1 VIGAIRGMIIP
12 LWIAICDDDAMS
24 RSFLISKILFAA
36 AFGSSIAGFAATAEP
51 TAAYPTKPVRLLM
64 GPAAGGPTDSVGRVL
79 ATRLSELWGKPVIV
93 ENRPGAGN
101 TIATVAAAKATPDGY
116 TLLFCPISDAF
127 APALYAKLPYDFSR
141 EIAAIAHVGATPN
154 IFVVPPSSPAKS
166 MKEFIA
172 YAKANPG
179 KLNYGGQ
186 GIGQSGHLAMELLRS
201 MTGIEVV
208 YVPYKSVGLV
218 VTDLLAGRM
227 DAQITNLPAHVDNVR
242 SGKLRALGVTSAKR
256 SPRLPEVPAIAE
268 TVPGFDVTV
277 WYGLCSP
284 AGLPKPVI
292 NKVAAD
298 VSQALTTPEVQK
310 RLEGYG
316 VDVEFMGPQ
325 KFETYIKSETARW
338 GKVIR
343 QADIQGQ

>member
-1 VIGAIRGMIIP
+1 MKVRKQGPRAASLLRTAGV
-12 LWIAICDDDAMS
+12 LLALAAMS
-24 RSFLISKILFAA
+24 ASAGERAA
-36 AFGSSIAGFAATAEP
+36 PESSP
-51 TAAYPTKPVRLLM
+51 YPTKPVRLLM

-79 ATRLSELWGKPVIV
+79 ATRLGEIWGKPVII

-101 TIATVAAAKATPDGY
+101 TIATAAAAKATPDGY
-116 TLLFCPISDAF
+116 TLLFCPVSDAF
-127 APALYAKLPYDFSR
+127 APALYKNLPYDFSK

-154 IFVVPPSSPAKS
+154 IFVVPPSSPAKT

-172 YAKANPG
+172 YAKAHPG

-201 MTGIEVV
+201 MTGIDVV

-227 DAQITNLPAHVDNVR
+227 DAQITNLPAHVDNVK
-242 SGKLRALGVTSAKR
+242 SGKLRALGVTSPKR

-268 TVPGFDVTV
+268 TVPGFEVMV
-277 WYGLCSP
+277 WYGVCSP
-284 AGLPKPVI
+284 AGVARPIV
-292 NKVAAD
+292 NKVAGD
-298 VSQALTTPEVQK
+298 VEQALKTPDVQK
-310 RLEGYG
+310 RMADYG
-316 VDVEFMGPQ
+316 VDVEFMGPE
-325 KFETYIKSETARW
+325 KFAAYIKTETARW

-343 QADIQGQ
+343 QAGIQGQ

>member
-1 VIGAIRGMIIP
+1 M
-12 LWIAICDDDAMS
+12 
-24 RSFLISKILFAA
+24 KLFAIA
-36 AFGSSIAGFAATAEP
+36 SLIGSIAASGAHAAVP
-51 TAAYPTKPVRLLM
+51 DSAAPYPTKPVRLLM

-101 TIATVAAAKATPDGY
+101 TIATAAAAKATPDGY

-127 APALYAKLPYDFSR
+127 APALYNKLPYDFSR
-141 EIAAIAHVGATPN
+141 EIVAVAHVGATPN
-154 IFVVPPSSPAKS
+154 IFVVPPSSQART
-166 MKEFIA
+166 MKDFIA

-201 MTGIEVV
+201 MAGIDVV

-227 DAQITNLPAHVDNVR
+227 DAQITNLPAHVDNVK

-256 SPRLPEVPAIAE
+256 SPRLPDVPAIAE

-277 WYGLCSP
+277 WYGVCAP
-284 AGLPKPVI
+284 AGLPKPIVH
-292 NKVAAD
+292 KVATD
-298 VSQALTTPEVQK
+298 VAQALKTAEVQK
-310 RLEGYG
+310 RMADYG
-316 VDVEFMGPQ
+316 VDVEFMGPE
-325 KFETYIKSETARW
+325 KFGSYIKAETVRW
-338 GKVIR
+338 GKVIK
-343 QADIQGQ
+343 QAGIQGQ

>member
-1 VIGAIRGMIIP
+1 MKNFVTASF
-12 LWIAICDDDAMS
+12 IASA
-24 RSFLISKILFAA
+24 LFSNYASAA
-36 AFGSSIAGFAATAEP
+36 PAVDSG
-51 TAAYPTKPVRLLM
+51 AAYPTRPVRLLM

-79 ATRLSELWGKPVIV
+79 ATRLGELWGSPVIV

-101 TIATVAAAKATPDGY
+101 TIATQAAVRATSDGY

-127 APALYAKLPYDFSR
+127 APSLYKKLPYDFSR

-154 IFVVPPSSPAKS
+154 ILVVPPSLPAKTV
-166 MKEFIA
+166 KEFIA
-172 YAKANPG
+172 HAKANPG

-186 GIGQSGHLAMELLRS
+186 GVGQSGHLSMELLKS
-201 MTGIEVV
+201 LTGIDIV

-227 DAQITNLPAHVDNVR
+227 DAQITNLPAQIDNVK

-256 SPRLPEVPAIAE
+256 SARLPEVPTIAE

-277 WYGLCSP
+277 WYGVCAP
-284 AGLPKPVI
+284 AGVSKRIV

-298 VSQALTTPEVQK
+298 VALALRTPEVQ
-310 RLEGYG
+310 RRMADFG
-316 VDVEFMGPQ
+316 VDVEFMGPEQ
-325 KFETYIKSETARW
+325 FAAYIKAETMKWATVVKTA
-338 GKVIR
+338 GIPA
-343 QADIQGQ
+343 Q

>member
-1 VIGAIRGMIIP
+1 VLLCAAVAPSFAGAV
-12 LWIAICDDDAMS
+12 D
-24 RSFLISKILFAA
+24 
-36 AFGSSIAGFAATAEP
+36 
-51 TAAYPTKPVRLLM
+51 TAALYPTKPVRLLM

-79 ATRLSELWGKPVIV
+79 ATRLSEIWGKPVIV

-101 TIATVAAAKATPDGY
+101 TIATAAAAKATPDGY

-127 APALYAKLPYDFSR
+127 APALYNKLPYDFSR
-141 EIAAIAHVGATPN
+141 EIAAVAHVGATPN
-154 IFVVPPSSPAKS
+154 IFVVPPSSPAKT

-201 MTGIEVV
+201 MTGIDVV

-256 SPRLPEVPAIAE
+256 SARLPEVPTIAE

-277 WYGLCSP
+277 WYGVCAP
-284 AGLPKPVI
+284 AGLPKAI
-292 NKVAAD
+292 IDKVAAD
-298 VSQALTTPEVQK
+298 VSQALATAEVQK
-310 RLEGYG
+310 RMEGFG

-325 KFETYIKSETARW
+325 KFTQYIRAETSRW
-338 GKVIR
+338 SKVIR
-343 QADIQGQ
+343 GAGIHGQ